1 LTRIKRRRFRFAILI
16 ERKVTRRACVYLYVG
31 NITPQ
36 GSLVMAFK
44 TILTVT
50 GLEEGDGDVKL
61 AARLCEEAG
70 AHLSILALAFAPP
83 PPVGDYAVM
92 TSDVWIQERQ
102 ADMMRLVDR
111 NEALEGLV
119 SRLGVS
125 CDIST
130 EYPEGGWADD
140 VIGRRARYADLTFM
154 GPDMLKSGR
163 LMQKIVEGALFA
175 SGKPLLI
182 VPENTRPTLAPQT
195 IVVGWDAR
203 IEASRAVR
211 EALDMMKGASQ
222 VRLTLIDPE
231 QGEVAHGDEPG
242 ADAAAYLSRHGIKVT
257 VDRLPSGGDSVAT
270 VLTRHA
276 VDCGADLLVMGGYG
290 HSRLRERV
298 FGGVT
303 RKMLE
308 QPKVPI
314 LMAH

>member
-1 LTRIKRRRFRFAILI
+1 MT
-16 ERKVTRRACVYLYVG
+16 
-31 NITPQ
+31 
-36 GSLVMAFK
+36 FK

-61 AARLCEEAG
+61 AARLCEEVG
-70 AHLSILALAFAPP
+70 AHLSILAVAFAPP

-102 ADMMRLVDR
+102 ADMMRLADR
-111 NEALEGLV
+111 NEALEAMV
-119 SRLGVS
+119 SKLGVS
-125 CDIST
+125 CDIAT
-130 EYPEGGWADD
+130 DYPEGGWADD

-154 GPDMLKSGR
+154 GPELLQSGR
-163 LMQKIVEGALFA
+163 LMQKVLEGALFS

-182 VPENTRPTLAPQT
+182 VPAGVKPTLAPQT

-211 EALDMMKGASQ
+211 EALELMKGAGQ

-242 ADAAAYLSRHGIKVT
+242 ADAAAYLSRHGIKVS
-257 VDRLPSGGDSVAT
+257 VDRLPSGGEPVAT
-270 VLTRHA
+270 VLSRHA
-276 VDCGADLLVMGGYG
+276 MDCGADMRVMGGYG
-290 HSRLRERV
+290 QSRLRERV

-308 QPKVPI
+308 QPQVPI
-314 LMAH
+314 FMAH